1 MTTLGGTE
9 PSIPLEANS
18 TCNEHASPFSTH
30 LIPESPKHRLL
41 SAECRDRAP
50 LPGRNGSLQADVST
64 PRTSYTESTEFAVS
78 RNLYAC
84 RYCRRLRPAKHFADR
99 MLCRGRG
106 RRGQDARRRFCIQC
120 GLAPRGECGEARY
133 GRGAEIWIQ
142 GVLYVV
148 CKDCRRFAQGRPG
161 LDTPRCWWCWEKG
174 FCRPRPCS

>member
-1 MTTLGGTE
+1 MLSAGIGLRCRVE
-9 PSIPLEANS
+9 MAAFRLMSLPPELHILVSSHLEFPDYINLKRSCVYFYNLIPSLSHAELLEA
-18 TCNEHASPFSTH
+18 
-30 LIPESPKHRLL
+30 
-41 SAECRDRAP
+41 
-50 LPGRNGSLQADVST
+50 
-64 PRTSYTESTEFAVS
+64 ESTEFAVS